1 MPKTKYSLFQKSPN
15 TTTLLF
21 DQLKNLRKQRTE
33 TKEDV
38 VKAEKEFHLAREEQ
52 SKNLHNYNEDNWAK
66 SIKKQKAAMTEKHVL
81 EQKIEK
87 LDKDIMHV
95 TSLIKRGGR
104 SKRKSRK
111 KIRPKKDMVVV

>member
-1 MPKTKYSLFQKSPN
+1 MPRTKYSLFQSPN

-21 DQLKNLRKQRTE
+21 DQLQNLRKQRTE

-38 VKAEKEFHLAREEQ
+38 VKAEKEFHIAREEQ
-52 SKNLHNYNEDNWAK
+52 SKNLYNYNGDNWAK
-66 SIKKQKAAMTEKHVL
+66 SIKFQKAAMTKKHVL

-87 LDKDIMHV
+87 LDKDIMRV

-104 SKRKSRK
+104 SNKRKSRK
-111 KIRPKKDMVVV
+111 KIRPKKDMAVA

>member
-1 MPKTKYSLFQKSPN
+1 MPKTKYSLFQSPN

-21 DQLKNLRKQRTE
+21 DQLQILKKQRTE

-38 VKAEKEFHLAREEQ
+38 VKAEKEFHLAHEEQ
-52 SKNLHNYNEDNWAK
+52 SKNLYNYNGDNWAN
-66 SIKKQKAAMTEKHVL
+66 SIKSQKAAMTKKHVL

-87 LDKDIMHV
+87 LDKDIMRV
-95 TSLIKRGGR
+95 TSLIGR

-111 KIRPKKDMVVV
+111 PIRLK